1 MPKGTEYEQKDW
13 GNVTMRNTVQNTQNK
28 KRAPTRTLPPASKST
43 KRPGSLVKRPTSPT
57 PMRSKSSSRKSTSRT
72 STEPPT
78 TSSAT
83 PTSTKK
89 STSTTGPSGLD
100 KPTRPRQSSSRPERR
115 PSFLSQPDSLPQ
127 HKVLDQ
133 WPSQTLQNRL
143 MRLHL
148 EKIQHTIANQLC
160 IGALF
165 PERRRQCAEKVV
177 DLKNEADYI
186 AQNPDQFRILEA
198 WKSANPTTAQYKSNS
213 RSTACSGWCP
223 KTIYSANASLT
234 TGPIHYRKPP
244 RRQANP
250 PGKKQCAQMRKDAE
264 IMRRSK
270 PVQVDGETEYHNQ
283 NPDQL
288 VIRHPE
294 KACPDR
300 RTTIQVTQKR
310 LVPAV
315 AKGMHTRH
323 AAHKPT
329 SNMAPSGI
337 QPRNGLDPP
346 NRHDSQPLKA
356 IKFRLNEE
364 FQNLDTQTA
373 QLEQAENLSN

>member
-1 MPKGTEYEQKDW
+1 MAIADTPEQ
-13 GNVTMRNTVQNTQNK
+13 
-28 KRAPTRTLPPASKST
+28 A
-43 KRPGSLVKRPTSPT
+43 
-57 PMRSKSSSRKSTSRT
+57 
-72 STEPPT
+72 
-78 TSSAT
+78 
-83 PTSTKK
+83 
-89 STSTTGPSGLD
+89 
-100 KPTRPRQSSSRPERR
+100 
-115 PSFLSQPDSLPQ
+115 
-127 HKVLDQ
+127 
-133 WPSQTLQNRL
+133 

-198 WKSANPTTAQYKSNS
+198 WEISEPDHRTVQVELTVNSVFRMAPEDHLLSECLIDYWTDTLQETAETQSKST
-213 RSTACSGWCP
+213 WE
-223 KTIYSANASLT
+223 
-234 TGPIHYRKPP
+234 
-244 RRQANP
+244 
-250 PGKKQCAQMRKDAE
+250 KQCAQMRKDAE

-288 VIRHPE
+288 VYGI
-294 KACPDR
+294 
-300 RTTIQVTQKR
+300 QKR
-310 LVPAV
+310 LAQI
-315 AKGMHTRH
+315 AEQRSKSLKKGSSQPWRKACTHAMQLINQRAIWLLQESNQGTDWTR
-323 AAHKPT
+323 
-329 SNMAPSGI
+329 
-337 QPRNGLDPP
+337 P